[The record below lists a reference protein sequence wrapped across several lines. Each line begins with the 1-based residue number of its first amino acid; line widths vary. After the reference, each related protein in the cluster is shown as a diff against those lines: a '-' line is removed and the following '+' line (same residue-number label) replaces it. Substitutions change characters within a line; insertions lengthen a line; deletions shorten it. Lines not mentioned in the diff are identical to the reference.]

1 MAVIKPKRSGTSSSV
16 PTTSNLVDGEFA
28 INTADQKIYMRSG
41 ENIVEVG
48 NVSGAVSEAFK
59 TISVS
64 GQSDVVAEI
73 ATDTLTLS
81 GSGLVAI
88 STTAGTDTI
97 DVGTPST
104 AQIGFTKADGN
115 ASNIDLT
122 STGGK
127 IDEILTNLYLPFA
140 IADGTPVTT
149 LTVS

>member
-41 ENIVEVG
+41 SSIVEVG
-48 NVSGAVSEAFK
+48 NVSGAFK

-64 GQSDVVAEI
+64 GQSDVVAD
-73 ATDTLTLS
+73 ATTDTLTLS

-104 AQIGFTKADGN
+104 AQIGFIKADGN

-140 IADGTPVTT
+140 IADGTSVTT

>member
-16 PTTSNLVDGEFA
+16 PTTSNLADGEFA

-41 ENIVEVG
+41 SSIVEVG
-48 NVSGAVSEAFK
+48 NVSGAFK

-64 GQSDVVAEI
+64 GQSDVVAD
-73 ATDTLTLS
+73 ATTDTLTLS

-104 AQIGFTKADGN
+104 AQIGFIKADGN

>member
-41 ENIVEVG
+41 SSIVEVG